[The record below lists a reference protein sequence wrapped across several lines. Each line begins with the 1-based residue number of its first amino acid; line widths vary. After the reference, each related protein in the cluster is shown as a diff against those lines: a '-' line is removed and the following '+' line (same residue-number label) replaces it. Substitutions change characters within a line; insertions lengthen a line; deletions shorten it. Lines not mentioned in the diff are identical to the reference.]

1 MPEALERT
9 VYVVGPRWH
18 HHAAHADYAVAA
30 SLACQLSAQ
39 VKKLNSPIEYR
50 WLSRALVR
58 RLLTQSKGEPN
69 YSLGTLLTEIVVA
82 RHMWR
87 RGGSLYHLLYGERDR
102 TLARS
107 LPRLFTRPVI
117 ATFHSPPARLAHKGI
132 DRRRLRGL
140 EAVLVVAA
148 SQRRY
153 FEEQGVTRV
162 FVTMHGV
169 DTQFFHPAP
178 VPAAGPPRCIVVGGH
193 LRDFET
199 LGHTIRLVRERV
211 RGLRTVIL
219 GAPTRWQQSLYSA
232 GGGSVE
238 FRYGISDHQLLAAY
252 QASSLA
258 LLPYQDATASN
269 ALLESM
275 ACGLP
280 VVTSDVGG
288 VPEYT
293 GSDGAILCPPRDPE
307 VMAQAAVRVLDDPA
321 YARER
326 RVRGRTRSLQFD
338 FSVAARQ
345 LLDVYATVLGDAG
358 MASG

>member
-1 MPEALERT
+1 
-9 VYVVGPRWH
+9 
-18 HHAAHADYAVAA
+18 
-30 SLACQLSAQ
+30 
-39 VKKLNSPIEYR
+39 
-50 WLSRALVR
+50 
-58 RLLTQSKGEPN
+58 
-69 YSLGTLLTEIVVA
+69 
-82 RHMWR
+82 
-87 RGGSLYHLLYGERDR
+87 
-102 TLARS
+102 
-107 LPRLFTRPVI
+107 
-117 ATFHSPPARLAHKGI
+117 
-132 DRRRLRGL
+132 
-140 EAVLVVAA
+140 
-148 SQRRY
+148 
-153 FEEQGVTRV
+153 
-162 FVTMHGV
+162 
-169 DTQFFHPAP
+169 
-178 VPAAGPPRCIVVGGH
+178 
-193 LRDFET
+193 
-199 LGHTIRLVRERV
+199 
-211 RGLRTVIL
+211 VIL
-219 GAPTRWQQSLYSA
+219 GAPGGWQQSLYSA

-238 FRYGISDHQLLAAY
+238 FRYGISDHELRAAY
-252 QASSLA
+252 QASHLA
-258 LLPYQDATASN
+258 LLPYEDATASN